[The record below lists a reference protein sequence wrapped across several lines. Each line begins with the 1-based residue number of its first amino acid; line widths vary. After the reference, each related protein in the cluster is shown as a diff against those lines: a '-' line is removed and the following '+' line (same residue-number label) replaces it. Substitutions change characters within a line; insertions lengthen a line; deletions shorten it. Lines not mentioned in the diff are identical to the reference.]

1 MGKNGL
7 GSLLG
12 AALFAGAAYG
22 AYKYLKEYTNF
33 KKESEEDFRD
43 LEENADGIRTAAKR
57 TYVAIKERSSGEE
70 IKAAAGDLLQKTGD
84 AARNVGNIAAAAGK
98 TTADAVRDM
107 TSRYQEDP
115 DGVKEELQEKWE
127 GLKADA
133 KEQYED
139 LKAEAKETF
148 EEMKDLA
155 KDAALGFQNEN
166 ADPYEEEA
174 KAPFSSQEEEPAADA
189 APEEPAEAAAE
200 AEPEAAVAGSAP
212 EEAPAP
218 EAEIKDD
225 VI

>member
-98 TTADAVRDM
+98 TTAASEIPIGITRRQPK
-107 TSRYQEDP
+107 SRATTCVP
-115 DGVKEELQEKWE
+115 IRSTVSS
-127 GLKADA
+127 
-133 KEQYED
+133 
-139 LKAEAKETF
+139 
-148 EEMKDLA
+148 
-155 KDAALGFQNEN
+155 AARS
-166 ADPYEEEA
+166 AI
-174 KAPFSSQEEEPAADA
+174 S
-189 APEEPAEAAAE
+189 
-200 AEPEAAVAGSAP
+200 GSASP
-212 EEAPAP
+212 GVA
-218 EAEIKDD
+218 
-225 VI
+225 V